1 MESGNIG
8 ETKDAI
14 GRIGFGGLAL
24 GGHYGPIEKSE
35 AIRTIR
41 TAVEAG
47 ITFFDAS
54 PTYGGGLA
62 EQILGAALGSE
73 RDSVQI
79 ATKVGT
85 GRDVSFTLLRNND
98 RTTIIKRI
106 EESLKRLR
114 RDYIDL
120 YQIYGPDPHTPLHE
134 TMETLEE
141 LRQAGKVRLIGFCS
155 PDTSTLREALK
166 HGRVN
171 AVQVPYNILNR
182 TIDAE
187 VLPFCRAARIH
198 LHACEPYLCGL
209 LCGGLHKN
217 SVFDTD
223 DRRATDRRFRGEQ
236 FRSNIE
242 IVNRLRAYAYQEELT
257 LLQLSL
263 GWTLQNPSIARA
275 ICGATRP
282 EQVVETVAA
291 AQTQLTPEQIIAV
304 DQIVGEDKYQQPQ

>member
-1 MESGNIG
+1 MESENTG
-8 ETKDAI
+8 ETRDAI
-14 GRIGFGGLAL
+14 VRIGLGGLGL

-35 AIRTIR
+35 AIRIIR

-73 RDSVQI
+73 RNTVQI
-79 ATKVGT
+79 ATKVGA

-98 RTTIIKRI
+98 RSTIIKRI

-171 AVQVPYNILNR
+171 TVQVPYNILNR

-187 VLPFCRAARIH
+187 VLPFCRAARIQ

-217 SVFDTD
+217 SVFDID
-223 DRRATDRRFRGEQ
+223 DRRATDKRFRGEQ

-242 IVNRLRAYAYQEELT
+242 IVNRLRAYAYQEGLT
-257 LLQLSL
+257 LLQLAL
-263 GWTLQNPSIARA
+263 GWTLQNPSVARA

-282 EQVVETVAA
+282 EQVEETVAA
-291 AQTQLTPEQIIAV
+291 AQTQLTPDQIIAI